1 MAEPAT
7 EYWHVRIEAKNGS
20 PKPKVFATDKTRDWI
35 EDRILA
41 PRRRGESIAVQGRE
55 LAWADIE
62 HVWISVSQV
71 PISQLVAQVKARDDA
86 SPVPVLSTTPYS
98 WRATGLAKDMT
109 DELIDGPV
117 GSPSDDDEIADASDA
132 ADPRKVMVVHGR
144 DAEARRAM
152 FDFLRALHL
161 DPQEWSEL
169 VAATGSAAP
178 YIGQVLDKAFEIAK
192 AVVVLFTP
200 DDEGWL
206 KDTFRLPTDPP
217 DETQATPRARQNVL
231 FEAGMALG
239 VHPDRTVL
247 VELGTLR
254 SFSDIYGRHVVRL
267 DHTEGPLREIAKR
280 LKTAGCDVNESGAD
294 WATTKFPSR

>member
-1 MAEPAT
+1 MELAAEH
-7 EYWHVRIEAKNGS
+7 WHVRIEAKNGS
-20 PKPKVFATDKTRDWI
+20 GKTKVFATDKTRDWI
-35 EDRILA
+35 EERILA
-41 PRRRGESIAVQGRE
+41 PRRRGMPIAVQGRE
-55 LAWADIE
+55 LAWAEIE
-62 HVWISVSQV
+62 HVWISVSEV
-71 PISQLVAQVKARDDA
+71 SISELVARVKARDAA
-86 SPVPVLSTTPYS
+86 SPVPMLSSTSYS
-98 WRATGLAKDMT
+98 WRAAGYAKDMT

-117 GSPSDDDEIADASDA
+117 GSPGAVESASDA

-144 DAEARRAM
+144 DEEARRAM
-152 FDFLRALHL
+152 FDFLRALRL

-206 KDTFRLPTDPP
+206 KDTFRLPSDPL
-217 DETQATPRARQNVL
+217 DETHPTPRARPNVL

-254 SFSDIYGRHVVRL
+254 PFSDIYGRHVIRL

-294 WATTKFPSR
+294 WATTRFPQR